1 MKEVYIVSATRTAI
15 GKYGGALRVLPSRD
29 LATTV
34 IREAVRRAGLQPDQ
48 IQEVV
53 LGEVRQS
60 TEASNLARVA
70 TLAAGIPEEVPAFT
84 VNRLCASAMQA
95 LNCGYQEIM
104 LGDADIVIVGGTENM
119 SRSPHYIRNGR
130 FGDGELQLVDSNL
143 EGGPGAQP
151 VETYGPNLGM
161 GQTAENVAEEYHISR
176 EDQDRFALQSQ
187 QRCAKA
193 MAEGR
198 FKDEIV
204 TVEIKGK
211 KGVTIFDTDEFPRP
225 DTTLENLAKLKPA
238 FKPGGTVT
246 AGNSCGRNDG
256 ASAMVLMSGDKIK
269 ELGVKPIARVVAVTA
284 VGVSPRIMGIGPVP
298 AVRKVL
304 EKAKMRLEDIELIE
318 LNEAFASQALAVI
331 RELELDME
339 KTNVNGGAIALGHP
353 LGSTGTRLVVTLL
366 HEMARRKSRFGLATL
381 CVGGGQGMATIVE
394 NLQR

>member
-1 MKEVYIVSATRTAI
+1 MREVYIVSATRTAI
-15 GKYGGALRVLPSRD
+15 GKYGGSLRVVPSRD
-29 LATTV
+29 LATSV
-34 IREAVRRAGLQPDQ
+34 IREAIRRAGLQPDQ

-53 LGEVRQS
+53 MGEVRQS
-60 TEASNLARVA
+60 TEASNPARVA
-70 TLAAGIPEEVPAFT
+70 SLAAGIPEEVPAFT

-95 LNCGYQEIM
+95 LNCGYQEIV
-104 LGDADIVIVGGTENM
+104 LGDAGIVVVGGTENM

-151 VETYGPNLGM
+151 IETYGPNLGM
-161 GQTAENVAEEYHISR
+161 GQTAENVAEQFNISR
-176 EDQDRFALQSQ
+176 EDQDLFALESQ
-187 QRCAKA
+187 KRCARA
-193 MAEGR
+193 MAEGK

-204 TVEIKGK
+204 PVEIKGK

-225 DTTLENLAKLKPA
+225 DTTLETLAKLKPA
-238 FKPGGTVT
+238 FKPGGSVT

-256 ASAMVLMSGDKIK
+256 ASAMVLMSGEKVN
-269 ELGVKPIARVVAVTA
+269 ELGMRPLGRVVAVTA

-298 AVRKVL
+298 AVKRVL
-304 EKAKMRLEDIELIE
+304 EKAKMRMEDIDLIE

-331 RELELDME
+331 RELGMDME
-339 KTNVNGGAIALGHP
+339 RTNVNGGAIALGHP

-366 HEMARRKSRFGLATL
+366 HEMVRRKSRFGLATL